1 MNVTPEQIAEFL
13 KLNPDFFVGHSELLT
28 EISVPHPYSG
38 QAISLGERQVLALR
52 DKSRGLELKLRE
64 FIQFAEENDSI
75 GDKLHLLSLGLMRAR
90 SLAAVFQSLNLSLTE
105 SFAVPHG
112 VVRVW
117 SGKPADAGADPV
129 PDMPE
134 FARVSADVQVL
145 AAGLAQ
151 PRCGADVPDE
161 IRDWFGAAGA
171 HQKSFALAPLREDNL
186 EGLLVLASEDPR
198 RFYPEMGTLYLSWL
212 AELSG
217 AAISRF
223 L

>member
-1 MNVTPEQIAEFL
+1 MNISPEQIAEFL
-13 KLNPDFFVGHSELLT
+13 KLNPDFFAGHPELLA
-28 EISVPHPYSG
+28 EITVPHPYSG

-75 GDKLHLLSLGLMRAR
+75 GDKLHKLSLGLMRAR
-90 SLAAVFQSLNLSLTE
+90 SLEAVFQSLHLSLSE

-117 SGKPADAGADPV
+117 ADNA

-134 FARVSADVQVL
+134 FTPVSADVKVL
-145 AAGLAQ
+145 MTGLTQ
-151 PRCGADVPDE
+151 PRCGGEVPEE
-161 IRDWFGAAGA
+161 IRAWFGTAGA
-171 HQKSFALAPLREDNL
+171 NQKSFALAPLREDNL
-186 EGLLVLASEDPR
+186 DGLLVLASEDAK

-217 AAISRF
+217 AAVSRF
-223 L
+223 LPGAG

>member
-1 MNVTPEQIAEFL
+1 MNITPEQIAEFL
-13 KLNPDFFVGHSELLT
+13 KLNPEFFVGHPELLT
-28 EISVPHPYSG
+28 EITVPHPYSG

-75 GDKLHLLSLGLMRAR
+75 GDKLHKLSLGLMRAR
-90 SLAAVFQSLNLSLTE
+90 SLEAVFQSLTLSLSE

-117 SGKPADAGADPV
+117 AEQA
-129 PDMPE
+129 PDLPE
-134 FARVSADVQVL
+134 FARPSADVQVL
-145 AAGLAQ
+145 AAGLNQ
-151 PRCGADVPDE
+151 PRCGGEAPDE
-161 IRDWFGAAGA
+161 IRAWFGAAGP
-171 HQKSFALAPLREDNL
+171 HQQSFALAPLRQDNL

-223 L
+223 LTGAA